1 MDSLLAN
8 YASSDEEEDAQ
19 QQQTSTTTT
28 TTKLTAPASSSLFS
42 SLPKPSFLSLPTPK
56 KNNLSSSLPKFKEEE
71 EEEQQKPP
79 KTSSSSIF
87 SSLPKPKTQSSTN
100 FDQFPKRVV
109 QFNPPPIIPSS
120 LKAQDSDD
128 EEEHKA
134 RKNPNASSSSSSAQ
148 NSSVSS
154 FLSSIPAPKNSGP
167 ALGSLPSSGSG
178 RRAVVETDLPA
189 STNDSAVDTSET
201 SYGANWADG
210 SSSASYGPVDLP
222 LESYSNSSDAD
233 KSNLGYVGA
242 DYENYDYRSYEN
254 YGNYGYH
261 ENNLGGGTQESG
273 VHVDVVMGRKRGRNE
288 VPAEIIEVKQDEL
301 MKNRPREDQAKLTG
315 IAFGPSY
322 QPVSTKGK
330 PSKLHKRKHQIG
342 SLYHDMKQKEM
353 ELQER
358 RARGFLTKAETQ
370 AKYGW

>member
-19 QQQTSTTTT
+19 QQQTSTTT
-28 TTKLTAPASSSLFS
+28 KLIAPASSSLFF

-56 KNNLSSSLPKFKEEE
+56 KDNLSSSLPKFKN
-71 EEEQQKPP
+71 EEEQQKSP
-79 KTSSSSIF
+79 KPSSSSIF
-87 SSLPKPKTQSSTN
+87 SSLPKPKSQSSTN

-109 QFNPPPIIPSS
+109 QFNPPPINPSS
-120 LKAQDSDD
+120 IKSQDSDD
-128 EEEHKA
+128 EDEREA
-134 RKNPNASSSSSSAQ
+134 RKKPNASSSSSSAQ

-154 FLSSIPAPKNSGP
+154 FLSSIPAPKNSVP
-167 ALGSLPSSGSG
+167 ALGALPSSASG
-178 RRAVVETDLPA
+178 RRAVVETDFPP
-189 STNDSAVDTSET
+189 STNDSAIDTSGT
-201 SYGANWADG
+201 SYEANGADG
-210 SSSASYGPVDLP
+210 SSSTSYGAVNLP
-222 LESYSNSSDAD
+222 FESYSNSSVDD
-233 KSNLGYVGA
+233 QSNLGFVGA
-242 DYENYDYRSYEN
+242 DYENYNYGSYEN

-261 ENNLGGGTQESG
+261 GNNWVGRTQESG
-273 VHVDVVMGRKRGRNE
+273 VHVDVAMGRKRGRNE
-288 VPAEIIEVKQDEL
+288 VPTEIIEVKQDEL

-330 PSKLHKRKHQIG
+330 PSKLQKRKHQIG
-342 SLYHDMKQKEM
+342 SLHYDMKQKEM

-358 RARGFLTKAETQ
+358 RAKGFLTKAETQ